1 MTNDAEAA
9 PGAPKKKEKSK
20 FREYA
25 EALITAILIA
35 VFLRSF
41 VVEAFKIPSGSM
53 IPTLMVGDHIFVN
66 KFIYG
71 IRVPFTSHWLW
82 KYKEPQ
88 RGEAIVFIYPKDR
101 SLDYIKRV
109 VGVPG
114 DKVRI
119 EGDDVYVNGEKIE
132 SVQIPVIGKDPANPL
147 LVELNP
153 PADVPGAE
161 EFKKIPVSEGWSF
174 FRIYLEKLGDHL
186 HLKQEAPRGEEMNRE
201 FKVPA
206 DQLFV
211 MGDNRDNSQDS
222 RYWGFVPIENVKG
235 KAMFIWLSLRY
246 REDRPERGWAGFR
259 WDRFG
264 KWIE

>member
-1 MTNDAEAA
+1 MNHESLAVESL
-9 PGAPKKKEKSK
+9 PKKKEKSK

-25 EALITAILIA
+25 EALLTAILIA

-71 IRVPFTSHWLW
+71 IRVPFTSKWLW

-88 RGEAIVFIYPKDR
+88 RGEAIVFIYPKDH

-109 VGVPG
+109 VGLPG
-114 DKVRI
+114 DRVRI
-119 EGDDVYVNGEKIE
+119 DGDDVYVNDQKLE
-132 SVQIPVIGKDPANPL
+132 VTQVPVIGKDPKNQL
-147 LVELNP
+147 LLDLSP
-153 PADVPGAE
+153 PADVPGADK
-161 EFKKIPVSEGWSF
+161 FKKIPVSEGWSF
-174 FRIYLEKLGDHL
+174 FRVYLEKLGDHL
-186 HLKQEAPRGEEMNRE
+186 HLKQEAPRQEDLNRE
-201 FKVPA
+201 FLVPA
-206 DQLFV
+206 DNLFV

-246 REDRPERGWAGFR
+246 REDRPEHGWAGFR

-264 KWIE
+264 QWIQ